1 MNRDRPGTV
10 MGTSWSARI
19 LLVITAV
26 LSLLAFCWPLF
37 LNPGSIADYHTRAP
51 LLFAVILPVA
61 LVVVV
66 SQMSADGIDV
76 KALAMLG
83 VLTACGAGLRPLGA
97 GTAGIEMVFFTI
109 MLGGRVFGPA
119 FGFVLG
125 TTTLFTSAIITAGFG
140 PWLPYQMLAAAF
152 VGMGAGLLPRRLRSW
167 SETLVLAVYGA
178 LASFLYGWLM
188 DFAFWPFNLGMDSQ
202 LSFNP
207 AASIGTNL
215 WHFVLFNAATSMG
228 WNLGRAVTNVILVV
242 LAGQAVMQVLRRAA
256 RKANWHSSD
265 DAWGP
270 GSVPYEAVCPGEEE
284 TFLLNQE

>member
-1 MNRDRPGTV
+1 
-10 MGTSWSARI
+10 
-19 LLVITAV
+19 
-26 LSLLAFCWPLF
+26 
-37 LNPGSIADYHTRAP
+37 
-51 LLFAVILPVA
+51 
-61 LVVVV
+61 
-66 SQMSADGIDV
+66 
-76 KALAMLG
+76 
-83 VLTACGAGLRPLGA
+83 
-97 GTAGIEMVFFTI
+97 MVFFTI

-152 VGMGAGLLPRRLRSW
+152 VGMGAGLLPRRLRGW

-207 AASIGTNL
+207 EASINTNL

-228 WNLGRAVTNVILVV
+228 WNLGRAVTNVILVI

-265 DAWGP
+265 DAWGS
-270 GSVPYEAVCPGEEE
+270 GSVPYEAVRPGEEE
-284 TFLLNQE
+284 IFLLNQE